1 MSGSRHSLLSA
12 SLWLLLFAATLSS
25 AGAWAPLSQQ
35 PHRLAR
41 QDTTSTTG
49 SPPRALSLVED
60 VENVN
65 RRSFLGQATFLL
77 TSAASSATVGPASA
91 AWAAEDATNESS
103 SSPPGTASLSIAQ
116 ESPSEAATTPV
127 ADYLAVSEASEDSST
142 SSLAATLEQEERELV
157 ATLKAD
163 SSDQVTTEKEDTEA
177 LIEQLEQEE
186 IATTALSSSSNEKAV
201 ASVQEKTELLVERL
215 EKDEEKTE
223 AEILQLIDKTEKILS
238 DEERLEASSAAAEPV
253 SPVETKEF
261 VAVLKERSVE
271 NKDLVETLKTRS
283 QRYYNAKTGR
293 FDSMS
298 QSDFLKRKE
307 EVLKKEN
314 VAGQLFD
321 RIKEGIKAAEE
332 GLAQDEKVVSTR
344 IDENFPGMKD
354 NVKKLAL
361 RAKEEFLTDKAAV
374 ERLIED
380 EGLLEVLRA
389 REKDTEAFVA
399 KYGSFLDRLDAS
411 SQ

>member
-1 MSGSRHSLLSA
+1 
-12 SLWLLLFAATLSS
+12 
-25 AGAWAPLSQQ
+25 
-35 PHRLAR
+35 
-41 QDTTSTTG
+41 
-49 SPPRALSLVED
+49 
-60 VENVN
+60 VN
-65 RRSFLGQATFLL
+65 RRSFLGQATLFLL

-103 SSPPGTASLSIAQ
+103 SSPTGVSNLPLVQ
-116 ESPSEAATTPV
+116 ESPSEATATPV
-127 ADYLAVSEASEDSST
+127 ADYLTVSEASEDSST
-142 SSLAATLEQEERELV
+142 SSLAATLEQEEKELV
-157 ATLKAD
+157 AALKAD
-163 SSDQVTTEKEDTEA
+163 SSDQVTTEMEDTEA
-177 LIEQLEQEE
+177 LIAQLEQEE
-186 IATTALSSSSNEKAV
+186 IATTALSSSNEKAV

-271 NKDLVETLKTRS
+271 NKDLIETLKTRS